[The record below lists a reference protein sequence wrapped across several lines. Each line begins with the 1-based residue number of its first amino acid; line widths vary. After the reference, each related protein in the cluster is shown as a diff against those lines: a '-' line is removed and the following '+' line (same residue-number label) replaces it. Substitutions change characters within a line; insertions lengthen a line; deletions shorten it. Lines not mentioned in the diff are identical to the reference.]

1 MNLNYLIIELLSLD
15 NPPPTTP
22 TPHPPTPRSSSGVCQ
37 AKLATFANR
46 SHSQTDGLAKLF
58 RLKKSSRVMLTTN
71 ASIDDRLVNGQ
82 LGTIFDTKQES
93 SGILSKIY
101 VKFELRAE
109 YSSKLVSTDA
119 SISMY
124 NS

>member
-1 MNLNYLIIELLSLD
+1 MNLNYPIIELLSLD
-15 NPPPTTP
+15 NPPPP
-22 TPHPPTPRSSSGVCQ
+22 PPPHTPRSSSGVCQ
-37 AKLATFANR
+37 AKLATVANR

-71 ASIDDRLVNGQ
+71 VSIDDRLVNGQ

-101 VKFELRAE
+101 VKFELRAN
-109 YSSKLVSTDA
+109 YSSKLVSSDA

-124 NS
+124 SS

>member
-1 MNLNYLIIELLSLD
+1 MNLNYPIIELLSLD
-15 NPPPTTP
+15 NPPPPP
-22 TPHPPTPRSSSGVCQ
+22 TSSPTPRSSSGVCQ
-37 AKLATFANR
+37 AKLATVANC

-71 ASIDDRLVNGQ
+71 VSIEDRLVNGQ

-101 VKFELRAE
+101 LKFELRAK
-109 YSSKLVSTDA
+109 YSSKLVSSDA

-124 NS
+124 SS